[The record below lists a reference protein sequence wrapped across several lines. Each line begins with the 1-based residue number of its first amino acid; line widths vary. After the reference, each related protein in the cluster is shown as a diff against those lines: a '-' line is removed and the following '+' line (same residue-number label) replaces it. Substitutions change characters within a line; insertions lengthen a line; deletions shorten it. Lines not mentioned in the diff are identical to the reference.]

1 MSAGPQNGGGDDLR
15 FGPFRLSRRL
25 RELHADAGRVA
36 LGARAFDLLAVLA
49 ERPGKLV
56 SKNELL
62 DLVWPGVV
70 VEDNNLHVQMAALR
84 RALGAHQAI
93 IQTVPGRGYRF
104 AADVTGLEA
113 EPAGSAPATPA
124 AESGLPAEMAKLI
137 GREVELAELQ
147 ALLAENRLVTITGP
161 GGIGKTRLAVALG
174 HSVIGNFPGGAR
186 LIDLAPLTSGPG
198 AGGLV
203 EGATVTALGLRV
215 AEGASAVASTVAAL
229 KDRPALLVFDNCEHV
244 LGGVT
249 PLVEALL
256 RGSAAISV
264 LATSQEPLRIEG
276 EMVYRLDPLAV
287 PPREAS
293 GAEDLARFGAVALFI
308 RRAEAADRRFKLD
321 ARNSAAVAEIC
332 RGLDGIPLALEMAAA
347 RMATLGA
354 EGLRS
359 RLGERLRLLTAGA
372 RTAEARQRTLR
383 GTVIWSFDL
392 LDETDRAAF
401 RRLGIFAGGFSAQA
415 AAAILQEGEPEV
427 MDMLARLADKSL
439 VVAEASANPRYRL
452 LETLRLFAL
461 EQLEAHGEVQR
472 FAARHAAYFDEFFGQ
487 AYEDWETADDAAW
500 LERTRPE
507 LDNMRAALDWA
518 LQDAARK
525 NLAISLAGSAALL
538 WDKLSLLTEGRHY
551 LVRAEALIGPETP
564 APIAAR
570 LCRQIGNLWHASD
583 RPRALAALERAA
595 SLFQAAGDR
604 ANLGPVLAL
613 IGPIRSV
620 LGASALAAET
630 LREARAIL
638 EESGRRKSL
647 LNVMNNLGVLAL
659 LDGDMAAARDA
670 FAEALL
676 ITRRSGSRAGE
687 VMALINLAEIEFN
700 MGEIDAAVER
710 TGAAVAYLRGAG
722 QQADLGWALVN
733 LATYLLVAGRLP
745 EAAAAAREALQL
757 VRPVGGFIL
766 RACLQQWALLAAS
779 TGRFQGAAR
788 LAGFVDAGY
797 EAAGETREPTE
808 QRVYRDLQALLAGLP
823 EPDLRRLTREGAAWS
838 EEQAASFAVSESEA
852 IFRG

>member
-1 MSAGPQNGGGDDLR
+1 
-15 FGPFRLSRRL
+15 
-25 RELHADAGRVA
+25 LHSEAGRVA

-49 ERPGKLV
+49 ERPGRLV

-62 DLVWPGVV
+62 DLVWPGLV
-70 VEDNNLHVQMAALR
+70 VEENNLHVQMAALR
-84 RALGAHQAI
+84 RALGAHQAL

-104 AADVTGLEA
+104 ASDVAGLEIA
-113 EPAGSAPATPA
+113 PEAAAAAPAGPSAP
-124 AESGLPAEMAKLI
+124 EIGLPAEIAKLI
-137 GREVELAELQ
+137 GREAELAELQ
-147 ALLAENRLVTITGP
+147 GLLAEHRLVTVTGP

-186 LIDLAPLTSGPG
+186 LIDLAPLTGGPG
-198 AGGLV
+198 TGGLV
-203 EGATVTALGLRV
+203 EGAAVTALGLRLTD
-215 AEGASAVASTVAAL
+215 GAGAVASIVAAL

-244 LGGVT
+244 LAGVS
-249 PLVEALL
+249 PLVETLL

-293 GAEDLARFGAVALFI
+293 GAEDVAKFGAVALFT

-321 ARNSAAVAEIC
+321 ERNSAAVAEIC

-347 RMATLGA
+347 RMATLGP

-372 RTAEARQRTLR
+372 RTAETRQRTLR

-392 LDETDRAAF
+392 LDEVDRAAF
-401 RRLGIFAGGFSAQA
+401 RRLGIFAGGFSAHA
-415 AAAILQEGEPEV
+415 AAAVLQADEAEV

-439 VVAEASANPRYRL
+439 VVADAGANPRYRL
-452 LETLRLFAL
+452 LETLRLFAM
-461 EQLEAHGEVQR
+461 EQLEAHGEVPA
-472 FAARHAAYFDEFFGQ
+472 FAGRHAAYFNDFFNR
-487 AYEDWETADDAAW
+487 AYEDWETVDDAAW

-507 LDNMRAALDWA
+507 LDNLRSALDWA
-518 LQDAARK
+518 LRDAGRK
-525 NLAISLAGSAALL
+525 DLAVSLAGAAALL
-538 WDKLSLLTEGRHY
+538 WDDLSLLTEGRQY

-564 APIAAR
+564 PAIAGR
-570 LCRQIGNLWHASD
+570 LFRQIGNRWHTSD

-595 SLFQAAGDR
+595 ALFEQAGDR

-613 IGPIRSV
+613 IAPIRSV
-620 LGASALAAET
+620 LGAPALAADT

-638 EESGRRKSL
+638 EASGRRKSL

-659 LDGDMAAARDA
+659 LDGDLAAARDA
-670 FAEALL
+670 FAEALM

-700 MGEIDAAVER
+700 LGEIDAAVER

-733 LATYLLVAGRLP
+733 LATYLLVAGRLA
-745 EAAAAAREALQL
+745 EAAEAAREALHL

-779 TGRFQGAAR
+779 AGRFQAAAR

-808 QRVYRDLQALLAGLP
+808 QRVYRDLQARLASLP
-823 EPDLRRLTREGAAWS
+823 EAELNRLTREGAAWS
-838 EEQAASFAVSESEA
+838 EDQAAGFAMIESEA
-852 IFRG
+852 MFSG

>member
-1 MSAGPQNGGGDDLR
+1 MHCDG
-15 FGPFRLSRRL
+15 
-25 RELHADAGRVA
+25 ERVA
-36 LGARAFDLLAVLA
+36 LGARAFDLLVVLA

-62 DLVWPGVV
+62 DLVWPGLV
-70 VEDNNLHVQMAALR
+70 VEENNLHVQMAALR
-84 RALGAHQAI
+84 RALGAQQAL

-104 AADVTGLEA
+104 AGDVIGLQ
-113 EPAGSAPATPA
+113 APAEAVA
-124 AESGLPAEMAKLI
+124 AAAASAAPEIGLPAEMAKLI
-137 GREVELAELQ
+137 GREAELAELQ
-147 ALLAENRLVTITGP
+147 GLLAENRLVTITGP

-174 HSVIGNFPGGAR
+174 HSVIGRFPGGAR
-186 LIDLAPLTSGPG
+186 LVDLAPLTGGPG
-198 AGGLV
+198 AGALV
-203 EGATVTALGLRV
+203 EGATVTALGLRL
-215 AEGASAVASTVAAL
+215 ADGAGAVASIVAAL
-229 KDRPALLVFDNCEHV
+229 KERPALLLFDNCEHV
-244 LGGVT
+244 LAGVS

-264 LATSQEPLRIEG
+264 LATSQEPLRVEG

-293 GAEDLARFGAVALFI
+293 AAEDVAKFGAVALFI

-359 RLGERLRLLTAGA
+359 RLSERLRLLTAGA
-372 RTAEARQRTLR
+372 RTAETRQRTLR

-392 LDETDRAAF
+392 LDEADRAAF
-401 RRLGIFAGGFSAQA
+401 RRRGIFAGGFSGQA
-415 AAAILQEGEPEV
+415 AAAILQEDEPEV
-427 MDMLARLADKSL
+427 MDMLARLVDKSL
-439 VVAEASANPRYRL
+439 VVAEPGANPRYRL

-461 EQLEAHGEVQR
+461 EQLEAHGEVAE
-472 FAARHAAYFDEFFGQ
+472 FAFRHAAYFNTFFGQ
-487 AYEDWETADDAAW
+487 AYDDWETADDALW
-500 LERTRPE
+500 LEGTRPE

-518 LQDAARK
+518 LQDVQRR
-525 NLAISLAGSAALL
+525 NLAVSLAGSAALL

-551 LVRAEALIGPETP
+551 LVRAEALIGPDTP
-564 APIAAR
+564 PGIAAR
-570 LCRQIGNLWHASD
+570 LYRQIGNLWHSSD
-583 RPRALAALERAA
+583 RPRALAALGRAA
-595 SLFQAAGDR
+595 ALFESVGDR

-630 LREARAIL
+630 LREARTIL
-638 EESGRRKSL
+638 EASGRRKSL
-647 LNVMNNLGVLAL
+647 LNVMNNLGVLAA
-659 LDGDMAAARDA
+659 LDGDWAAARDA

-700 MGEIDAAVER
+700 LNDIDAAVER
-710 TGAAVAYLRGAG
+710 TGAAVAYLRAAG

-745 EAAAAAREALQL
+745 EAAEAAREALQL

-766 RACLQQWALLAAS
+766 RACLQQWALLAAGA
-779 TGRFQGAAR
+779 GRFQGAAR

-808 QRVYRDLQALLAGLP
+808 HRVYLDLQARLAGLP
-823 EPDLRRLTREGAAWS
+823 EADLRRLTREGAAWS
-838 EEQAASFAVSESEA
+838 EEQAAAFAVIESEA
-852 IFRG
+852 MFRD